1 MMESAMFSDLQE
13 INRRPSPWE
22 RYTADQLWA
31 DPWVS
36 QQMLAFHLDGSNA
49 IASRSS
55 EFIGRAV
62 PWMTER
68 FGLGPGKRVA
78 DFGCGPGLY
87 AQGLAATGAA
97 VTGVDFSPRS
107 IAYAQEQAMNMAL
120 DIDYRCENYLE
131 FDGEGPYDLITLIY
145 CDLCALS
152 PVQRAKLLGKFH
164 GLLRPGGALLLD
176 VFSLARFEELCESA
190 GYEFCPGEGFWAQE
204 PHYVFQNS
212 FKYEPQNL
220 ALDHYTIITSD
231 ERREVY
237 NWLQHFT
244 PEDLKSELA
253 AERFELQ
260 ETLGSVAGDA
270 YDPDSAEL
278 AMALTAV

>member
-1 MMESAMFSDLQE
+1 MFDDLQE
-13 INRRPSPWE
+13 INRRPAPWE

-36 QQMLAFHLDGSNA
+36 SQMLAFHLDGSTA
-49 IASRSS
+49 TASRPS

-62 PWMTER
+62 GWMTQR

-87 AQGLAATGAA
+87 AQGLAKSGAA

-107 IAYAQEQAMNMAL
+107 IAYAQEQASAQGLN
-120 DIDYRCENYLE
+120 IDYRCQNYLE
-131 FDGEGPYDLITLIY
+131 FEGEGPYDLITLIY
-145 CDLCALS
+145 CDFCALS
-152 PVQRAKLLGKFH
+152 QVQRAKLLAVFR
-164 GLLRPGGALLLD
+164 GLLKPGGALLLD
-176 VFSLARFEELCESA
+176 VFSLVRFQGLGESA
-190 GYEFCPGEGFWAQE
+190 GYEFCPGQGFWAQE
-204 PHYVFQNS
+204 PHYVFQYS

-220 ALDHYTIITSD
+220 ALDKYTIVLPG
-231 ERREVY
+231 ERREIF

-244 PEDLKSELA
+244 PEDLASEVA
-253 AERFELQ
+253 AGGFELV

-270 YDPDSAEL
+270 YDSEADEFAVV
-278 AMALTAV
+278 LTAA

>member
-1 MMESAMFSDLQE
+1 MFDDLQE
-13 INRRPSPWE
+13 INRRPAPWE

-36 QQMLAFHLDGSNA
+36 SRMLAFHLDGSNA

-55 EFIGRAV
+55 EFIKRAV
-62 PWMTER
+62 GWMTER

-87 AQGLAATGAA
+87 AQGLAKSGAA
-97 VTGVDFSPRS
+97 VTGLDFSPRS
-107 IAYAQEQAMNMAL
+107 IAYAQDQAQAQGL

-131 FDGEGPYDLITLIY
+131 FDGEARFDLITLIY

-152 PVQRAKLLGKFH
+152 PTQRAKLLAVFR

-176 VFSLARFEELCESA
+176 VFSLARFQGLCEST

-220 ALDHYTIITSD
+220 ALDRYTIVLPD

-244 PEDLKSELA
+244 PEDLKSEMA
-253 AERFELQ
+253 AGGFELV

-270 YDPDSAEL
+270 YDPEADEF
-278 AMALTAV
+278 AMVLTAA

>member
-1 MMESAMFSDLQE
+1 MFDDLQE
-13 INRRPSPWE
+13 INRRPAPWE

-36 QQMLAFHLDGSNA
+36 SRMLAFHLDGSNA

-55 EFIGRAV
+55 EFIKRAV
-62 PWMTER
+62 GWMTER

-87 AQGLAATGAA
+87 AQGLAKSGAA
-97 VTGVDFSPRS
+97 VTGLDFSPRS
-107 IAYAQEQAMNMAL
+107 IAYAQDQAQAQGL

-131 FDGEGPYDLITLIY
+131 FDGEARFDLITLIY

-152 PVQRAKLLGKFH
+152 PTQRAKLLAVFR

-176 VFSLARFEELCESA
+176 VFSLARFQGLCEST

-212 FKYEPQNL
+212 FKYEPQKPGPGPLHHRAAGRAARGVQL
-220 ALDHYTIITSD
+220 APALHPRGPE
-231 ERREVY
+231 ERDGRRG
-237 NWLQHFT
+237 L
-244 PEDLKSELA
+244 
-253 AERFELQ
+253 R
-260 ETLGSVAGDA
+260 AGG
-270 YDPDSAEL
+270 DPGQRGRRCL
-278 AMALTAV
+278 RPGGR

>member
-1 MMESAMFSDLQE
+1 MFDELQE
-13 INRRPSPWE
+13 INRRPAPWE
-22 RYTADQLWA
+22 RYTAGQLWT

-36 QQMLAFHLDGSNA
+36 SQMLAYHLDGSNA

-55 EFIGRAV
+55 EFIARAV
-62 PWMTER
+62 PWMTGR

-87 AQGLAATGAA
+87 AQGLAGSGAV

-107 IAYAQEQAMNMAL
+107 IAYAREQATAQGL
-120 DIDYRCENYLE
+120 DIDYRCQDYLE
-131 FDGEGPYDLITLIY
+131 FEGEAGYDLVTLIY

-152 PVQRAKLLGKFH
+152 PVQRARLLAVFR

-176 VFSLARFEELCESA
+176 VFSLARFQGLGESA
-190 GYEFCPGEGFWAQE
+190 GYEFCPGQGFWARE

-212 FKYEPQNL
+212 FKYEPESL
-220 ALDHYTIITSD
+220 ALDRYTIVLPD
-231 ERREVY
+231 ERREVF

-244 PEDLKSELA
+244 PEDLASELA
-253 AERFELQ
+253 AGGFELV

-270 YDPDSAEL
+270 YDPESHEF
-278 AMALTAV
+278 AMVLTAA

>member
-1 MMESAMFSDLQE
+1 MFEDLQE
-13 INRRPSPWE
+13 INRRPAPWE
-22 RYTADQLWA
+22 RYTADQLWT

-36 QQMLAFHLDGSNA
+36 SQMLAFHLDGSNA

-55 EFIGRAV
+55 EFIARAV
-62 PWMTER
+62 DWMTGR

-87 AQGLAATGAA
+87 AQGLAQSGAA

-107 IAYAQEQAMNMAL
+107 IAYAQEQAQAQGLN
-120 DIDYRCENYLE
+120 IDYRCENYLE
-131 FDGEGPYDLITLIY
+131 FEGDAVYDLVTLIY

-152 PVQRAKLLGKFH
+152 PVQRARLLAVFR
-164 GLLRPGGALLLD
+164 GLLRLGGALLLD
-176 VFSLARFEELCESA
+176 VFSLARYESLCESA
-190 GYEFCPGEGFWAQE
+190 TYEFCPGQGFWAQE

-220 ALDHYTIITSD
+220 ALDRYTIVTQD
-231 ERREVY
+231 QRREVY

-253 AERFELQ
+253 AGGFELV

-270 YDPDSAEL
+270 YDSEADEFAMVL
-278 AMALTAV
+278 ASV

>member
-1 MMESAMFSDLQE
+1 MFDDLQE
-13 INRRPSPWE
+13 MNCRPTPWE
-22 RYTADQLWA
+22 RYTADQLWT

-36 QQMLAFHLDGSNA
+36 SQMLAYHLDGSNA
-49 IASRSS
+49 IASRGS
-55 EFIGRAV
+55 EFIGRATG
-62 PWMTER
+62 WMTGR

-87 AQGLAATGAA
+87 AQGLAKSGAA

-107 IAYAQEQAMNMAL
+107 IAYAQEQATAQGLN
-120 DIDYRCENYLE
+120 IDYRCQNYLE
-131 FDGEGPYDLITLIY
+131 CEGEAVYDLITLIY

-152 PVQRAKLLGKFH
+152 PAQRARLLKIFR

-176 VFSLARFEELCESA
+176 VFSLARFRGLAEST
-190 GYEFCPGEGFWAQE
+190 GYEFCPGDGFWAQE

-212 FKYEPQNL
+212 FKYEPEYL
-220 ALDHYTIITSD
+220 ALDRYTIVLPQ
-231 ERREVY
+231 ERREIF

-244 PEDLKSELA
+244 PEYLASELVA
-253 AERFELQ
+253 GGFERV

-270 YDPDSAEL
+270 YDPEADDF
-278 AMALTAV
+278 AMVLTAA

>member
-1 MMESAMFSDLQE
+1 MFDELQE

-22 RYTADQLWA
+22 RYTADKLWA

-36 QQMLAFHLDGSNA
+36 GQMLAYHLDGSNA

-55 EFIGRAV
+55 EFIARAV
-62 PWMTER
+62 PWMAGR

-107 IAYAQEQAMNMAL
+107 IAYAQEQAQAQGL
-120 DIDYRCENYLE
+120 DIDYRCQNYLE
-131 FDGEGPYDLITLIY
+131 FADPERYDLVTLIY

-152 PVQRAKLLGKFH
+152 PTQRAKLLKIFRGI
-164 GLLRPGGALLLD
+164 LRPGGALLLD
-176 VFSLARFEELCESA
+176 VFSLARYQGLCESRS
-190 GYEFCPGEGFWAQE
+190 YEFCPGQGFWAQE

-220 ALDHYTIITSD
+220 ALDRYTIVSKD
-231 ERREVY
+231 QRREVY

-253 AERFELQ
+253 AGGFELL
-260 ETLGSVAGDA
+260 ETLGSVAGDP
-270 YDPDSAEL
+270 YDPESPEF
-278 AMALTAV
+278 AMVLTAA

>member
-1 MMESAMFSDLQE
+1 MLSFDDLQE
-13 INRRPSPWE
+13 INRRPVPWE
-22 RYTADQLWA
+22 RYTADQLWT

-36 QQMLAFHLDGSNA
+36 GQMLAYHLDGSHA
-49 IASRSS
+49 IASRGS

-62 PWMTER
+62 DWMTGR

-87 AQGLAATGAA
+87 AQGLAQSGAA

-107 IAYAQEQAMNMAL
+107 IAYAQEQATAQGL
-120 DIDYRCENYLE
+120 DIDYRCQNYLE
-131 FDGEGPYDLITLIY
+131 FQDEAGYDLVTLIY

-152 PVQRAKLLGKFH
+152 PVQRARLLKIFR
-164 GLLRPGGALLLD
+164 GLLKPGGALLLD
-176 VFSLARFEELCESA
+176 VFSLARFQGLGESA

-212 FKYEPQNL
+212 FKYEPESL
-220 ALDHYTIITSD
+220 ALDRYTIVLPD
-231 ERREVY
+231 ERREIF
-237 NWLQHFT
+237 NWLQHFS
-244 PEDLKSELA
+244 PEDLASELA
-253 AERFELQ
+253 ASGFELQ

-270 YDPDSAEL
+270 YDSEADEF
-278 AMALTAV
+278 AMALTVA